1 MSKYSGRSDLFDS
14 LMVYK
19 YTEEELKNN
28 VKIYIG
34 SSYIPL
40 EYIPLEI
47 ESYKTLI
54 PYYPHLVCT
63 AAYNNKEQKSIIHIT
78 SESSVDRSEREILES
93 YLKRILKYYDKCKKN
108 EVKFEIEESIKSAY
122 FIEWNKEQV
131 IEIAKRVELYGKKA
145 NIDGI
150 HLGVYE
156 HYRKILA
163 NEMLRNNVNLADY
176 GLERFNKNTEVEE

>member
-14 LMVYK
+14 LIIYK

-34 SSYIPL
+34 SS
-40 EYIPLEI
+40 YIPLEI

-78 SESSVDRSEREILES
+78 SESSVDRSEKEVLES

-145 NIDGI
+145 NINDI

-163 NEMLRNNVNLADY
+163 DEMLRNNINLADY

>member
-1 MSKYSGRSDLFDS
+1 MVIVSKYSGRSDLFDS
-14 LMVYK
+14 LMIHK

-40 EYIPLEI
+40 EI
-47 ESYKTLI
+47 ESYKSLI

-63 AAYNNKEQKSIIHIT
+63 AAYNNKEQKSIVHIT
-78 SESSVDRSEREILES
+78 SESSVDRSEREVLES
-93 YLKRILKYYDKCKKN
+93 YLKRILKYYDKCKRNKT
-108 EVKFEIEESIKSAY
+108 EFVIEDAIKSAY

-131 IEIAKRVELYGKKA
+131 IKIAKRVELHGKKA

-163 NEMLRNNVNLADY
+163 DEMLRNSINLADY
-176 GLERFNKNTEVEE
+176 GLERFNKEGEISG